1 MDLYEHQAKELFAR
15 YGVPTVRGSVV
26 YDSEQAAGAV
36 AHMEFPVVVK
46 AQVKVGGRGKAGG
59 VKLAHNLAE
68 LSQYASDIL
77 GMDIRGHRVRR
88 LLVDPGV
95 DIAEEYYVSFLLD
108 RSQRSYL
115 AMCSVSGGMDIEQ
128 VAKETPE
135 LLAKIP
141 IDPVE
146 GLHRDNA
153 LEIVKKG
160 RLPEEIQEKA
170 ASAVQRLY
178 EVMID
183 ADATLVE
190 VNPLVRTKDDEI
202 LAIDGKVT
210 LDDNS
215 AFRHLALFD
224 EFRDDSS
231 TDFRELAAK
240 KVGLNYVKLDGNV
253 GIIGNG
259 AGLVMSTLDVVA
271 YAGEKYGDIK
281 PANFLDI
288 GGGASADVMESG
300 LRIIMDDP
308 DVVAIFV
315 NVFGGITSCVEVA
328 SGIVKALAA
337 LGDSSN
343 KPIVIRIDGNSAEE
357 GRKVIEEANLPHI
370 STVGDM
376 DEGARMVARITADR
390 LGLQATTGE

>member
-1 MDLYEHQAKELFAR
+1 MDLYEHQAKKLFAR
-15 YGVPTVRGSVV
+15 YGVPTVQGSVV
-26 YDSEQAAGAV
+26 YNSEQAAGAV
-36 AHMEFPVVVK
+36 ADMEFPVVVK

-59 VKLAHNLAE
+59 VKLAHNLQE
-68 LSQYASDIL
+68 LNQYTNEIL
-77 GMDIRGHRVRR
+77 GMDIKSHRVRR

-95 DIAEEYYVSFLLD
+95 DIAEEYYLSFLLD
-108 RSQRSYL
+108 RSNRGYL

-128 VAKETPE
+128 VAKDTPE

-141 IDPVE
+141 INPVD
-146 GLHRDNA
+146 GLTRECA

-160 RLPEEIQEKA
+160 QLPEEIQDKA
-170 ASAVQRLY
+170 ASVVQQLY

-190 VNPLVRTKDDEI
+190 VNPLVRTTDDEI

-210 LDDNS
+210 LDNNS
-215 AFRHLALFD
+215 EFRHLSLFD
-224 EFRDDSS
+224 EFRDDSGA
-231 TDFRELAAK
+231 DFREIAAK

-288 GGGASADVMESG
+288 GGGASAEVMEAG

-308 DVVAIFV
+308 DVEAIFV

-328 SGIVKALAA
+328 SGIVKALQS
-337 LGDSSN
+337 LGDSAE
-343 KPIVIRIDGNSAEE
+343 KPIVIRIDGNAVEE
-357 GRKVIEEANLPHI
+357 GRKVIEEANLPYI
-370 STVGDM
+370 TTAARM

-390 LGLQATTGE
+390 LGLSNSEGE